1 MGKKKTYCDHCDPAN
16 RLADLW
22 HQLLMAQNEGNI
34 TYATE
39 LSAKIKTQLTK
50 TGETTRKQKVINGHN
65 KTDPHLGAGISQ
77 K

>member
-50 TGETTRKQKVINGHN
+50 TGETTRK
-65 KTDPHLGAGISQ
+65 
-77 K
+77 